1 MKILMV
7 NVVCGIRSTGRICTD
22 LAYALKQSGNEVKI
36 AYGRKQAPAEF
47 QDMSIRVGNGIDNLS
62 HAALSRLFDAQGYGS
77 VRATKKFIKWV
88 EEYNPDIIHL
98 HNIHGYYLNITL
110 LFDFLKKRNKPV
122 VWTLHDMWAFTGH
135 AAFCVGVPCF
145 RYIEGC
151 FDCPRKKAYPES
163 LLDRSELNWRRKR
176 NLIRSLTKL
185 NIVVPSYWLA
195 DITKKSFLGI
205 YPIHVIHNGVD
216 TKNFKPVKHDI
227 RKKYGIK
234 KEKIALGVAAIWDER
249 KGLMDLVELSQKL
262 DEEYQFIVVGLT
274 NRQMESLPSNI
285 IGIQHTNS
293 VQELAELYSAADV
306 FVNPTYVDNYPT
318 TNIEAIA
325 CGTPVITYDTGGSG
339 ESASKF
345 GCVVKRGDKEEM
357 KKAIKEYA
365 GKKLESGDPMMY
377 DVSVNRTIEQY
388 LALYSSLIRGGVKRT
403 IFLIIIGRGV
413 SGGLH
418 RFSGGAEA

>member
-98 HNIHGYYLNITL
+98 HNIHGYYLNIKF
-110 LFDFLKKRNKPV
+110 LFDFLKKRDKPV

-227 RKKYGIK
+227 REKYGIK

-262 DEEYQFIVVGLT
+262 HEEYQFIVVGLT

-306 FVNPTYVDNYPT
+306 FVNPTY
-318 TNIEAIA
+318 
-325 CGTPVITYDTGGSG
+325 
-339 ESASKF
+339 
-345 GCVVKRGDKEEM
+345 
-357 KKAIKEYA
+357 
-365 GKKLESGDPMMY
+365 
-377 DVSVNRTIEQY
+377 
-388 LALYSSLIRGGVKRT
+388 
-403 IFLIIIGRGV
+403 
-413 SGGLH
+413 
-418 RFSGGAEA
+418 